1 MRATGSWSV
10 PPERLELRFTDK
22 KPAFSKAEA
31 FAEASRC
38 LYCHDAPCT
47 IACPTSIDIA
57 SFIHKIAT
65 GNYRGSART
74 ILKSNLLGASCAR
87 VCPVEVLCEGACVYM
102 DWGRK
107 PIEIGRLQR
116 FAMEQG
122 RSVELLPRQEKKSES
137 IGLVGGGPASLA
149 CAGTLA
155 LLGYET
161 VIYEKSQLP
170 GGLNVSGVA
179 PYKIQR
185 GGRSRRSEVYP
196 VPRSTDPNRSRA
208 RPRFFRRGTPG
219 ETRCR
224 LSLRPA
230 SGRILCAGSLVRMVL
245 RLVGAVDWIA
255 DMKLRSEAALEGVSS
270 AVVVGGGNTALDA
283 VQELASLGIPEV
295 TLVYRRAVRRQMPG
309 YEHEWERAKEKRVRL
324 LAERAVS
331 EIHRDSSGKM
341 RSISLLRTENGRST
355 AQEAG
360 ELPCQL
366 IVVATGQ
373 ERLASLA
380 ALFPKVQ
387 CDEKGRVVA
396 DPETMATGNPRV
408 FTGGDCYNG
417 GKEVVNAVDDGQ
429 RAARAID
436 RLLRGEN

>member
-10 PPERLELRFTDK
+10 PPDRVELRFTDK
-22 KPAFSKAEA
+22 KPAYSKAEA

-38 LYCHDAPCT
+38 LYCYDAPCT
-47 IACPTSIDIA
+47 RACPTSIDIA

-74 ILKSNLLGASCAR
+74 ILLSNLLGASCAR
-87 VCPVEVLCEGACVYM
+87 VCPVEVLCEGACVYTE
-102 DWGRK
+102 WGRK

-122 RSVELLPRQEKKSES
+122 RSADLLPRQAAKDES

-161 VIYEKSQLP
+161 VIYEKSELP
-170 GGLNVSGVA
+170 GGLNLSGVA
-179 PYKIQR
+179 PYKIRAEEVLQEVEFIQSL
-185 GGRSRRSEVYP
+185 GVKIQTDAELGRDFSGEELLAKHAAV
-196 VPRSTDPNRSRA
+196 
-208 RPRFFRRGTPG
+208 FFAPG
-219 ETRCR
+219 
-224 LSLRPA
+224 LGADSLRGVPGA
-230 SGRILCAGSLVRMVL
+230 DGSSV
-245 RLVGAVDWIA
+245 VGAVDWIE
-255 DMKLRSEAALEGVSS
+255 DMKLRSEAALKGVSS
-270 AVVVGGGNTALDA
+270 AVVVGGGNTALDV

-295 TLVYRRAVRRQMPG
+295 TLVYRRSEEKMPG
-309 YEHEWERAKEKRVRL
+309 YRHEWERAKEKRVRL
-324 LAERAVS
+324 LAEVAVS
-331 EIHRDSSGKM
+331 EIHRDSAGKM
-341 RSISLLRTENGRST
+341 HSISLVRTENGRPT
-355 AQEAG
+355 EEAAG
-360 ELPCQL
+360 ELPCEL

-380 ALFPKVQ
+380 ALFPQVQ
-387 CDEKGRVVA
+387 CDEKGRVMA